1 MNITKESVDALNAV
15 IKIKVGPEDYLGKVE
30 KTLKEHQK
38 KASMPG
44 FRPGKVPAGMIRKM
58 YGKSVLADELNRILG
73 DSLYSFIQ
81 EQKLDILG
89 NPLPKEDNQPDLELD
104 GNKEFEFRYDL
115 ALQPDF
121 KVELSDKD
129 KHIRYTIQID
139 EPLLAKYSDDIARR
153 YGQIATADTTEEHDL
168 VYGDFVELDAAG
180 EILPGGIFKAS
191 TLYLERLSPE
201 KKTKLV
207 GLKAGDKATL
217 DPSEI
222 SENPAELA
230 TKLGITPE
238 QVSTLTSKFQF
249 TVKSIN
255 RLAPAELNQE
265 LFDKI
270 YGPGIVNS
278 PEEFRAKLR
287 DELGGMFK
295 NDSETRLKNDII
307 KSIINKTQFSLPDNF
322 LKRWMLAVSK
332 TPATAEQ
339 IDMEYDQ
346 YRESL
351 RWQLIENKIYK
362 DNKIAVTNDE
372 AIEYVKGLVRVNYEK
387 SGRSDMNEEELEM
400 TAKRVLEKEEE
411 AKRVFETLYQQ
422 KMMALFNSIL
432 SFEDKAV
439 SYEEFTALA

>member
-15 IKIKVGPEDYLGKVE
+15 IKIKVGPEDYLSKVE

-58 YGKSVLADELNRILG
+58 YGKSVLADELNRLLG
-73 DSLYSFIQ
+73 DILYSYIQ

-121 KVELSDKD
+121 KVELSSKD
-129 KHIRYTIQID
+129 KHVRYSIQID
-139 EPLLAKYSDDIARR
+139 ETLLAKYSDDIARR
-153 YGQIATADTTEEHDL
+153 YGQIATAETTEEHDL

-180 EILPGGIFKAS
+180 EIVAGGIFKAS
-191 TLYLERLSPE
+191 TLYLERMDDA

-207 GLKAGDKATL
+207 GLKAGDKAVL
-217 DPSEI
+217 SPSEI
-222 SENPAELA
+222 SDNPTELA

-238 QVSTLTSKFQF
+238 LAAGLTAKFQF
-249 TVKSIN
+249 VVKSIN

-270 YGPGIVNS
+270 YGPGVVNS

-287 DELGGMFK
+287 DELGSMFK

-307 KSIINKTQFSLPDNF
+307 KSIIDKTQFALPDNF

-332 TPATAEQ
+332 TPATPEQ
-339 IDMEYDQ
+339 IDREYDQ
-346 YRESL
+346 YKESL

-362 DNKIAVTNDE
+362 DNQITVTNDE
-372 AIEYVKGLVRVNYEK
+372 AVEYVKGLVRLNYEK
-387 SGRSDMNEEELEM
+387 SGRTDISEEELNM
-400 TAKRVLEKEEE
+400 TAQRVLEKEEE

-422 KMMALFNSIL
+422 KMMTLFTTML
-432 SFEDKAV
+432 SFEDKAI